1 MGRNWEKL
9 NVRAAAGSVT
19 GSIVKICAGHA
30 SNASQIDNWVA
41 GNFKS
46 LTYGA
51 ESAASISGDAAAHTG
66 SQNDVH
72 QIGTQAVDIP
82 AGTCLDGPFIA
93 VGTDAD
99 PMVIYYNGHLTSID
113 D

>member
-9 NVRAAAGSVT
+9 NVRAAAGSAT
-19 GSIVKICAGHA
+19 GSIVKVCAVDA
-30 SNASQIDNWVA
+30 SNASTIDNWVA
-41 GNFKS
+41 GNFNS

-51 ESAASISGDAAAHTG
+51 ESTASISGDVAAHTG

-72 QIGTQAVDIP
+72 QIGTQDIDIP
-82 AGTCLDGPFIA
+82 AGTCVDGPFIA
-93 VGTDAD
+93 IGTNAE
-99 PMVIYYNGHLTSID
+99 PTIIYYNGHLTSID